1 VLVVCPLASIC
12 PSDEVSGVI
21 PNTSLLDRWAGIA
34 DGPDA
39 EANVRLARGAA
50 SSFVFK
56 IVYSGLSFLGGLLL
70 ARWLGTAGYGAYAY
84 AMAWIWFLVPAALVG
99 LDTLLVRE
107 MAAYQVQSAWGEM
120 RAFLLQ
126 AHWAVLCVSV
136 GLALGAAALARVF
149 AFHADP
155 EVLATLWAALFIL
168 PFMALTRVG
177 QAILQGL
184 HQVTMGL
191 LPSLV
196 VQPVIFVSF
205 LMGAHWL
212 APKFVTAPGAMKL
225 NAASF
230 AIAWMILVGVLW
242 CYFPEAGKR
251 AERVQR
257 NLSWFRSVLPLLLF
271 AGMCMVNGQAD
282 ILLLGMIKGVRE
294 AGVYQV
300 ASRTSGLIAF
310 FLLAAMPALAPEIS
324 SLYAARRMDRLQK
337 VITRAV
343 RLTLLASLPVGLAL
357 IIFGRWL
364 LGHLFGAD
372 FAQAGN
378 ALAILSVGQ
387 LANVAMGS
395 AYYMLLMMGL
405 EVATAKGMAAG
416 AVANIVLNATL
427 IPKWGLEGA
436 AFASATSMIL
446 WNIWLSV
453 LAYKRLGVHSTA
465 LGRIWL
471 ASR

>member
-34 DGPDA
+34 GGPDA
-39 EANVRLARGAA
+39 EADVRLARGAA

-56 IVYSGLSFLGGLLL
+56 IVNSGLSFTGGLLL

-84 AMAWIWFLVPAALVG
+84 AMAWIWFLVPGALIG

-107 MAAYQVQSAWGEM
+107 MAAYRVQSAWGEM

-126 AHWAVLCVSV
+126 AHRVVLCASI
-136 GLALGAAALARVF
+136 GLALGAAAVAQLF
-149 AFHADP
+149 ASRADP
-155 EVLATLWAALFIL
+155 QVLVTLWVALLIL
-168 PFMALTRVG
+168 PLMALSRVG
-177 QAILQGL
+177 LAILQGL
-184 HQVTMGL
+184 HQVTRGL
-191 LPSLV
+191 LPSFV

-205 LMGAHWL
+205 LLGAHWL
-212 APKFVTAPGAMKL
+212 APKLVTASGAMKL
-225 NAASF
+225 NVASF
-230 AIAWMILVGVLW
+230 AIAWMVLLRVLW
-242 CYFPEAGKR
+242 RYFPESAKQ
-251 AERVQR
+251 AEPVHRE
-257 NLSWFRSVLPLLLF
+257 LPWFKSVLPLLLF
-271 AGMCMVNGQAD
+271 TGMYMVNGQAD
-282 ILLLGMIKGVRE
+282 ILLLGMIKGARE
-294 AGVYQV
+294 AGIYQV
-300 ASRTSGLIAF
+300 ASRTAGLIGF
-310 FLLAAMPALAPEIS
+310 FLVAVIPALLPEIS
-324 SLYAARRMDRLQK
+324 SLYAARRMDRLQR
-337 VITRAV
+337 VITRSV

-364 LGHLFGAD
+364 LAHLFGAD

-436 AFASATSMIL
+436 AFASAASMIL

-471 ASR
+471 ASP